1 MPNLVQKMFLWLYCL
16 DMRFYHTTGL
26 LWYQGFQE
34 NYKRPT
40 KVVKSKPKASGS
52 SIPKLNNFFT
62 SLGSFG
68 VFYSQISLFLSFKAI
83 KAKKAA
89 LVAGNAKLHWGI
101 FLGSKWPSYHPKVF
115 SKLPLTQNRVEKQIL
130 RILKS
135 KMCRKCQ
142 KIEEYPKML

>member
-1 MPNLVQKMFLWLYCL
+1 MFLRLYCL
-16 DMRFYHTTGL
+16 DMKFFHTTSL
-26 LWYQGFQE
+26 LRYQGFQE

-68 VFYSQISLFLSFKAI
+68 VFCSQISLFLSFKAI

-89 LVAGNAKLHWGI
+89 LLAGNANLHWGI
-101 FLGSKWPSYHPKVF
+101 FLD
-115 SKLPLTQNRVEKQIL
+115 SKLLLYHQKKHFKLTLTQNRADKQKL
-130 RILKS
+130 GILKA
-135 KMCRKCQ
+135 KMCHKGR
-142 KIEEYPKML
+142 KIEEYPKMS